1 MLLTTRAQQGHN
13 GSWAQAP
20 LLDSRV
26 PSHCPAV
33 GLSTEPAT
41 QSQQDGGLPGKV
53 VSGDPACPGND
64 FEDPRECTPTQA
76 MQGELLTP
84 KCEIYVSVSFL
95 AEPRSMQDP
104 RPGIKPTTPAA
115 SVSATNYWTTR
126 EVPML
131 ASPSQSSG
139 SHPDVTPHPKGPPSP
154 YAVSGWGRENDK
166 PETREDS
173 VWDFPGGPVA
183 KTLHSQCRGP
193 GFNPWLGNYM
203 PHATTKT
210 WQSQIKQINI
220 FFKKEEDSASLYP

>member
-1 MLLTTRAQQGHN
+1 MAEAGLQPGLTVVLLTTRAQQGHN

-84 KCEIYVSVSFL
+84 KCEIYVSVSFCMFL
-95 AEPRSMQDP
+95 
-104 RPGIKPTTPAA
+104 
-115 SVSATNYWTTR
+115 
-126 EVPML
+126 L
-131 ASPSQSSG
+131 
-139 SHPDVTPHPKGPPSP
+139 
-154 YAVSGWGRENDK
+154 
-166 PETREDS
+166 
-173 VWDFPGGPVA
+173 
-183 KTLHSQCRGP
+183 
-193 GFNPWLGNYM
+193 
-203 PHATTKT
+203 
-210 WQSQIKQINI
+210 
-220 FFKKEEDSASLYP
+220 FFS